1 MCHWAMAEEGRLL
14 RETSAIASPQR
25 MLQALSR
32 ASPGPLAGARSK
44 GLDTESVDTDN
55 SDGLS

>member
-1 MCHWAMAEEGRLL
+1 MAEEGLLL

-32 ASPGPLAGARSK
+32 ASPGPLAGARSR

-55 SDGLS
+55 SDEGLS